1 MADTPRRSMEAAVR
15 GYVSDE
21 TMQADLARA
30 AQRRAGATSESPG
43 PEVTGVITTTLR
55 PRTAAEYAAA
65 QARPPAPQAAPSS
78 SVSTPNIH
86 RPIGRL
92 VLSPST
98 RGHSAARSLAAE
110 VERHQVLFGRVLEP
124 PHATVLTSPV
134 GESKIEMPVSGSAML
149 RDGTWVDIDPRS
161 VPQMRARAQWHAIST
176 PAGLPDVR
184 MGRNVTP
191 PAGSVGEMAGMD
203 PSAIRAVE
211 LGVERE
217 GAMKNVVT
225 GRSSAN
231 LGARESGSRLV
242 DASSTSSK
250 DLRAK
255 GMKYDSATGNWY
267 KDMEVQQPKGGE

>member
-1 MADTPRRSMEAAVR
+1 
-15 GYVSDE
+15 
-21 TMQADLARA
+21 
-30 AQRRAGATSESPG
+30 
-43 PEVTGVITTTLR
+43 
-55 PRTAAEYAAA
+55 
-65 QARPPAPQAAPSS
+65 
-78 SVSTPNIH
+78 
-86 RPIGRL
+86 
-92 VLSPST
+92 
-98 RGHSAARSLAAE
+98 
-110 VERHQVLFGRVLEP
+110 
-124 PHATVLTSPV
+124 
-134 GESKIEMPVSGSAML
+134 
-149 RDGTWVDIDPRS
+149 
-161 VPQMRARAQWHAIST
+161 
-176 PAGLPDVR
+176 
-184 MGRNVTP
+184 
-191 PAGSVGEMAGMD
+191 MD